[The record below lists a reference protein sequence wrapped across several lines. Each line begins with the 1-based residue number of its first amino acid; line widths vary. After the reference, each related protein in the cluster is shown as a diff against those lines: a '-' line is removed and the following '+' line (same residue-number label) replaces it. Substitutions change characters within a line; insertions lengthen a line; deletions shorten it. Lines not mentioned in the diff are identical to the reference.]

1 MAKRTQEND
10 DFQKGREHVSDEL
23 FEMEQEHEKYSPVEC
38 LGITFANEGLSI
50 FLCKSC

>member
-10 DFQKGREHVSDEL
+10 DSQKEQEHVPDEL